1 MGIASGL
8 IENDKITSS
17 SYSGSGNEP
26 WMARLNVVPDKKG
39 WCAAPSDSSPYL
51 HIDLGRVVV
60 VNQIAVAGKSG
71 GGMVTTFKLSSSN
84 DGGFWRKYTT
94 VAGEKVTN
102 TAQPDL
108 LSFFKGF
115 MMACRYKLIAR
126 GVRSLYSVAVLRNVS
141 I

>member
-8 IENDKITSS
+8 IENDKMTSS

-26 WMARLNVVPDKKG
+26 WMAKLNVVPDTKG

-51 HIDLGRVVV
+51 QIDLGRVVV
-60 VNQIAVAGKSG
+60 VTQIAVAGKSG
-71 GGMVTTFKLSSSN
+71 GGIVTKFKLSSSN

-102 TAQPDL
+102 TAQ
-108 LSFFKGF
+108 FIKRV
-115 MMACRYKLIAR
+115 MMACRYKLITR
-126 GVRSLYSVAVLRNVS
+126 EIQELILSRDL
-141 I
+141 